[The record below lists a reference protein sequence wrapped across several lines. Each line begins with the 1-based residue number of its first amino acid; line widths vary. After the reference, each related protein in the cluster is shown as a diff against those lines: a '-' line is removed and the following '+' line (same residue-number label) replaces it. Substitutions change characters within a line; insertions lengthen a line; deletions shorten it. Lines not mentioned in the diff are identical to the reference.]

1 MDPTENTSALDII
14 KKTLAFFG
22 LSDEALNRE
31 IDTLWRNKTITGNT
45 PLDQIGIQL
54 RDTKAFNDRFPANNA
69 LRAAGKPQYSVTEY
83 LRLEADFQ
91 SRLQAAGM
99 PKGFYDSPQDF
110 QTWIAEG
117 VSPNELQGRIDAGYQ
132 AVRNAPKTVVD
143 EFKRLYG
150 ASEGDLA
157 AYFLDPERARP
168 TFDQYEAQ
176 RQARAAMVA
185 SQAQQQ
191 AGITLGA
198 QQAEELVRAGVTS
211 QEAAQAG
218 FTAISDQQQLF
229 ATTTAEEA
237 MGQRAI
243 TREEQIAGTF
253 GTNAEA
259 RKKIAERKRQRQA
272 AFEQGGGFVTTKEG
286 VSGLGTVGM

>member
-22 LSDEALNRE
+22 LSDEALNNE
-31 IDTLWRNKTITGNT
+31 IDTLWRNKTITPNT
-45 PLDQIGIQL
+45 SIDQIGIQL
-54 RDTKAFNDRFPANNA
+54 RDTQAFKNRFPANDA
-69 LRAAGKPQYSVTEY
+69 LKAAGKPQYSVSEY
-83 LRLEADFQ
+83 LRLEGDFQ
-91 SRLQAAGM
+91 RRLQAAGM

-110 QTWIAEG
+110 QKWIAEG
-117 VSPNELQGRIDAGYQ
+117 VSPDELQGRIDAGYQ
-132 AVRNAPKTVVD
+132 AVRNAPKAVVD

-176 RQARAAMVA
+176 RQARAAVVA

-218 FTAISDQQQLF
+218 FTAIADQQELF
-229 ATTTAEEA
+229 RTTTSEA
-237 MGQRAI
+237 GMGEQAI
-243 TREEQIAGTF
+243 TQEEQIAGTF
-253 GTNAEA
+253 GTNAAA

-272 AFEQGGGFVTTKEG
+272 AFEQGGGFTTTKEG
-286 VSGLGTVGM
+286 ISGLGTVGR